1 MHLEMSVSKILA
13 HGRLWY
19 TLQNYQNFIEITSNM
34 IYIVALGGGFKCPR
48 KIHLN
53 TQCPTSFSAHT
64 SIESPFKLMEI
75 SWHENENR
83 VIAKS
88 CGTLYNLQLL
98 FFLQIQKQFLE
109 SVLDMNL
116 KMEVILIISILLSL
130 MFAINSGQKNS

>member
-1 MHLEMSVSKILA
+1 
-13 HGRLWY
+13 
-19 TLQNYQNFIEITSNM
+19 M

-130 MFAINSGQKNS
+130 MFAINSGQKNIWLFSSYLSYKLAEKFFPYPFRLFRNLAETL